1 MVVRG
6 SSKDYIQS
14 PLTEARS
21 PMRYAF
27 PVKLTTQNGETK
39 PVLQDETSY
48 EETHALLKV
57 LALGTQE
64 AVDGEVKP
72 AADVLARLRGKRSGG

>member
-1 MVVRG
+1 
-6 SSKDYIQS
+6 
-14 PLTEARS
+14 
-21 PMRYAF
+21 MRYAF
-27 PVKLTTQNGETK
+27 PVKLTTQNGETT

-64 AVDGEVKP
+64 AIDGKVKP